1 MRAETRPRKRA
12 QQDRSR
18 LTVDAILAAA
28 ARVLV
33 DVGYDRAS
41 TKRIAAEASISIGS
55 LYQYF
60 PTKEAVVAELM
71 DRHVTT
77 VWRLLQDEIARFIG
91 TDLDTAV
98 RGVVKAFLLAQNVD
112 PRLRRVFIEQVPR
125 IGRLDRMSEIE
136 ERAVDLARAYFATR
150 HGEVKRPDLEVAAR
164 VVVRAIAHLTYD
176 ALIRSAGKDEA
187 VWAAEISALVCA
199 YLRMPASR

>member
-1 MRAETRPRKRA
+1 VRAETRPRKRA